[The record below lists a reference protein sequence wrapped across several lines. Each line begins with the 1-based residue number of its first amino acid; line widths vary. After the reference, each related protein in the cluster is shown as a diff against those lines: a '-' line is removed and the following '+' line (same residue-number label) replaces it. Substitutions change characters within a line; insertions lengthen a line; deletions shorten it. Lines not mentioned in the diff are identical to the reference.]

1 MAFDK
6 KQYDMNYMKLHKKQF
21 KVDLNIEEYE
31 ELEKILQQKK
41 ISKVQFVR
49 TSINKLKEEITN
61 KEN

>member
-1 MAFDK
+1 
-6 KQYDMNYMKLHKKQF
+6 MNYMKLHKKQF